1 MITQYFVL
9 LDQHLADKSHWQG
22 RHPICNLKQFHIVFA
37 NVTDGWFFLSF
48 VRFWLI
54 RAHLTCPK
62 QYGVVVRIRCKP
74 PQRVIIGLSN
84 WSIRRWW
91 WWGGGWWWCIAMSGL
106 TFVDAFR
113 TAGLAIELA
122 EGGPK
127 TGFPSHKLDRP
138 CWHSW
143 WRWRGRWWRWRWG
156 TSRLMWLSPLTSELQ
171 RQRLLAG
178 PPWIFTDQLSIN
190 NWNICLPWNCH
201 I

>member
-1 MITQYFVL
+1 MIHPCALCGYSFVWMQKQEQRQYFVLLGQHIADNSIEIFTLKTILIEPRKHSMMMITQYFVL

-106 TFVDAFR
+106 TTR
-113 TAGLAIELA
+113 RCCRI
-122 EGGPK
+122 
-127 TGFPSHKLDRP
+127 
-138 CWHSW
+138 
-143 WRWRGRWWRWRWG
+143 
-156 TSRLMWLSPLTSELQ
+156 
-171 RQRLLAG
+171 
-178 PPWIFTDQLSIN
+178 
-190 NWNICLPWNCH
+190 
-201 I
+201 